1 MRKKYDSGILFSKKL
16 ILCIMLSPYKYQS
29 ESEGIMGIFEK
40 FKKDKMPTKK
50 EISDSIDKFNQLWN
64 TDIKEIWN
72 IDNQNSFIIAMM
84 GRINEKCNYG
94 DNISALTP
102 KEKIVYIV
110 DKFQS
115 EVNNGGFIQF
125 LYSNGD
131 LVDNLL
137 SSFIA
142 IGAKYIAEIYKNVL
156 ENIPH
161 KLPNDEEERNALL
174 NELITDNITK
184 VFDSCDQ
191 EFYKYSDDLEERLY
205 QFIRNNK
212 SSFI

>member
-1 MRKKYDSGILFSKKL
+1 
-16 ILCIMLSPYKYQS
+16 
-29 ESEGIMGIFEK
+29 MGIFGK
-40 FKKDKMPTKK
+40 FKKEKMPTKK

-72 IDNQNSFIIAMM
+72 IDNSNSLVIAIT

-94 DNISALTP
+94 DNISVLTP

-131 LVDNLL
+131 LVDNLI
-137 SSFIA
+137 SSLIA
-142 IGAKYIAEIYKNVL
+142 IGAEHIAKIYKNVL

-161 KLPNDEEERNALL
+161 KLPNNEEERNALL
-174 NELITDNITK
+174 NEIITDNITK

-191 EFYKYSDDLEERLY
+191 KFYKYSDDLEELLY
-205 QFIRNNK
+205 RFIRNNK
-212 SSFI
+212 SSFV

>member
-1 MRKKYDSGILFSKKL
+1 
-16 ILCIMLSPYKYQS
+16 
-29 ESEGIMGIFEK
+29 MGIFDK
-40 FKKDKMPTKK
+40 FKKEKMPTKK

-64 TDIKEIWN
+64 KSTKEIWN
-72 IDNQNSFIIAMM
+72 IDDTNSFIIAMT
-84 GRINEKCNYG
+84 RKINEKCNYG
-94 DNISALTP
+94 DNISVLTP

-131 LVDNLL
+131 LVDSLL
-137 SSFIA
+137 SSLIA
-142 IGAKYIAEIYKNVL
+142 IGAKHIVEIYKNVL

-161 KLPNDEEERNALL
+161 ELPNNEEERNALL

-184 VFDSCDQ
+184 IFDSCDQ
-191 EFYKYSDDLEERLY
+191 KFYKCSDDLEELLY
-205 QFIRNNK
+205 QFIQNNK